1 MTYFPSWTAELAVD
15 VRGSGMPF
23 GSLSAQAP
31 KAAPALADVD
41 KADHDEETLAG
52 ETLMYAEPNDD
63 NDLGL
68 VEDVL

>member
-1 MTYFPSWTAELAVD
+1 
-15 VRGSGMPF
+15 MPL

-31 KAAPALADVD
+31 KAAPGLSDVD
-41 KADHDEETLAG
+41 GAAHDEETLAG

>member
-1 MTYFPSWTAELAVD
+1 MTFWPSWTTESV
-15 VRGSGMPF
+15 VGGSGSGMPL
-23 GSLSAQAP
+23 GSLSAQTP

-41 KADHDEETLAG
+41 EAAHDEETLGG

>member
-1 MTYFPSWTAELAVD
+1 
-15 VRGSGMPF
+15 MPL

-31 KAAPALADVD
+31 KAAPGLCDVD
-41 KADHDEETLAG
+41 GAAHDEETLAG
-52 ETLMYAEPNDD
+52 ETLMYAEPNDV

>member
-1 MTYFPSWTAELAVD
+1 MTYLPSWTTESAVGGS
-15 VRGSGMPF
+15 GSGMPL

-31 KAAPALADVD
+31 KAAPALADV
-41 KADHDEETLAG
+41 AAAAHDEETLAG
-52 ETLMYAEPNDD
+52 ETLMYTEPNDD

>member
-1 MTYFPSWTAELAVD
+1 MTFWPSWTTESV
-15 VRGSGMPF
+15 VGGSGSGMPL

-31 KAAPALADVD
+31 KAAPALADV
-41 KADHDEETLAG
+41 AEAAHDEETLAG